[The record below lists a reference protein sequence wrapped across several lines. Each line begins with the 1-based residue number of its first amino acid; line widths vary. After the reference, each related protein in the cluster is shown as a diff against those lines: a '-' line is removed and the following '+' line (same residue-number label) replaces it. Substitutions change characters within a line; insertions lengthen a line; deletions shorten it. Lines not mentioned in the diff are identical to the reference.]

1 MFCPHCGAQNPEGSK
16 FCSGCGSTLTTQ
28 HLAPRQT
35 GTTTGLEPNIAGL
48 LCYVLGWISGLVFLI
63 IEKNEFVRFHAMQSV
78 LTFGCLTVIG
88 IILGW
93 IPFIGSVIGTI
104 VWLFSFAVW
113 IILMIK
119 AYQGKRF
126 KLPVTGD
133 WADRQLSR

>member
-1 MFCPHCGAQNPEGSK
+1 
-16 FCSGCGSTLTTQ
+16 
-28 HLAPRQT
+28 
-35 GTTTGLEPNIAGL
+35 
-48 LCYVLGWISGLVFLI
+48 
-63 IEKNEFVRFHAMQSV
+63 MQSV

-104 VWLFSFAVW
+104 VWLFSLAVW

-126 KLPVTGD
+126 KLPVTGNWTD
-133 WADRQLSR
+133 KQLSR